1 VTAADAVA
9 VALWMGVTLYSVF
22 GGADC
27 GTGLWDLT
35 AGDPER
41 GRPVR
46 DLIDVAIGPV
56 WEANHVWLIFCLVV
70 LWSGFPVAFA
80 AVASTLYIPLS
91 LAALGI
97 VLRGAGFAFRKATV
111 ASRGRAAFSTLFAV
125 SSILT
130 PFFLGTALGGIASG
144 RVAPNQTGDLLTSWV
159 NPTSALIGVLA
170 VTICAYLAAVF
181 LTIDA
186 HRLGQMDLSR
196 SFRSRALGA
205 AIVAGAVSI
214 AGIFVLRADAPDLY
228 HGLTHE
234 GLPFVIASVFC
245 GAVVL
250 SLLARGAR
258 FGTRLLAVGAV
269 AAIVWG
275 WGIAQ
280 YPLLLPPTLTIARG
294 AAPEATLHALLIVV
308 GVALAVVG
316 PSLTLLFVMVQRDR
330 LGAGASG
337 ARPAPDV

>member
-1 VTAADAVA
+1 VTAAEAVA
-9 VALWMGVTLYSVF
+9 VALWMGVTLYVVF
-22 GGADC
+22 GGADF

-80 AVASTLYIPLS
+80 SIASTLYVPLS

-111 ASRGRAAFSTLFAV
+111 ASKGRRAFGIVFAV
-125 SSILT
+125 SSVLT
-130 PFFLGTALGGIASG
+130 PFFLGAALGGIASG
-144 RVAPNQTGDLLTSWV
+144 RVPANRTGDLLTSWV
-159 NPTSALIGVLA
+159 NPTSALVGVLA
-170 VTICAYLAAVF
+170 VTMSAYLAAVF

-186 HRLGQMDLSR
+186 HRLGLADLAR

-214 AGIFVLRADAPDLY
+214 AGIFVLRSDAPDLY

-234 GLPFVIASVFC
+234 GLPFVVASVFC
-245 GAVVL
+245 GAAVL
-250 SLLARGAR
+250 SLLAGGAR

-280 YPLLLPPTLTIARG
+280 YPLLLPPMLTIARG

-308 GVALAVVG
+308 AGALVIVG

-330 LGAGASG
+330 LGAGAG
-337 ARPAPDV
+337 GGRPAPDV